1 MDNWIKKQA
10 AINPHR
16 LAVDDGQTQYTFAQ
30 LADVVG
36 KLAGKLTRITNSKTG
51 RIAIET
57 TNSMAGYL
65 MALAV
70 LASGH
75 TIVWLNS
82 RLAFEELQR
91 QLADA
96 QVSALLVSDE
106 LSVGQFNVPTYQFAT
121 IFAMPVGDSVMVPR
135 FNDESVASIMYTSGT
150 TGAPKGVLQT
160 FKNHFSSAIASA
172 LNLGLTPTDEW
183 LCTVPIFHISGFS
196 IMMRGLIYGIA
207 VRLVPSFDADKI
219 HQILVTEPVTM
230 ISVVPYMLRRLLN
243 VRETIQQAYNCQF
256 RGMLLGGGPIDRPTL
271 QRCIRLQLEVVQSYG
286 MTETCSQII
295 ALNNADADAEIGSV
309 GKPLFLT
316 ELKLAVDGEVLLKT
330 PALTPGYLNRP
341 EALANKMVDGW
352 YRTGDIGHFDQ
363 NGFLFI
369 DGRKDDMI
377 ISGGENIFPNEV
389 EDAYATFEGLSEI
402 AVVKQF
408 DPKWDQVP
416 VAFYVATKSIS
427 EAKLIAYGR
436 QHLAH
441 YKVPK
446 AFHQVEQLPVNAGGK
461 VQRYKLMAL
470 LGQKPLDEG

>member
-36 KLAGKLTRITNSKTG
+36 ELAGKLTRIPNSKTG

-57 TNSMAGYL
+57 ANSMAGYL

-91 QLADA
+91 QLDDA

-121 IFAMPVGDSVMVPR
+121 IFAMPVRDSVMVPR

-160 FKNHFSSAIASA
+160 FKNHFSSAIASV

-196 IMMRGLIYGIA
+196 IMMRGLIYGMA

-243 VRETIQQAYNCQF
+243 VRETTQQAYNRQF

-271 QRCIRLQLEVVQSYG
+271 QRCTKLQLEVVQSYG

-341 EALANKMVDGW
+341 EALANKIVDGW

-470 LGQKPLDEG
+470 LGQKPLDGG